1 MNRFAGWQQ
10 IGEHT
15 FTPQDTVVSIGGFS
29 MEPDD
34 DTIWVRMVS
43 ETPPTPWPWS
53 YGILGWKT
61 SEGYELGTVKAY
73 SEESGQV
80 FRLGLGLAP
89 VVRTGVITFA
99 PRGYNLAWVK
109 KGNPWTLRFE
119 AQGGN
124 SSPAVDFP
132 DFGGRATLGVLSD
145 LASAGV
151 SYAFNNGLATI
162 RLTTP

>member
-10 IGEHT
+10 VGDHT

-29 MEPDD
+29 LEEDH

-53 YGILGWKT
+53 YGILGWKS
-61 SEGYELGTVKAY
+61 SEGYELGSTKAY

-80 FRLGLGLAP
+80 FKLGVGLTP
-89 VVRTGVITFA
+89 VVRSGVITFA

-109 KGNPWTLRFE
+109 KGNPWTLKFE
-119 AQGGN
+119 AQSGN
-124 SSPAVDFP
+124 SSGAVVDP
-132 DFGGRATLGVLSD
+132 PFGTRATLGVLSD
-145 LASAGV
+145 LGSTGV
-151 SYAFNNGLATI
+151 SYAVNDGIATV
-162 RLTTP
+162 RLSP